1 MITNSKYEQQ
11 TLKQAF
17 EGNTRTKTLRLIRTT
32 GELVARLPIEEALAQ
47 YGDWIYSNAYS
58 ESFTEVSVWIR
69 DNTK

>member
-1 MITNSKYEQQ
+1 MITNNKFQLQ

-32 GELVARLPIEEALAQ
+32 GEFVARLPIEEAMAQ
-47 YGDWIYSNAYS
+47 YGDWIYSSAYS
-58 ESFTEVSVWIR
+58 DSFTEVSVWIR